1 MKREIKDKNILFA
14 LSIAAEKKARNKKGS
29 FLGAPILLGAPI
41 IAHLHKLLDC
51 SAYIQIFQ
59 NETCKTA
66 SSEVNATKAPLFASN
81 LLERPMPPKRRYF
94 RYFNSPWLLAQPFRE
109 HCHPT
114 FIDWESHKLHVYKL
128 YCVCWNQVDLEESVT
143 RRHSGVFV
151 FVFVYVFVELN
162 ILFSVIFLRFDWI
175 LLCDMLVCICVHKSR
190 PKEWIIDLLV
200 MINLMQSCFFSNFG
214 FLTWGS

>member
-14 LSIAAEKKARNKKGS
+14 LSIAEEKKAQNKKGS
-29 FLGAPILLGAPI
+29 FLGAPIIVAPILGAPILLGAPI
-41 IAHLHKLLDC
+41 IAHLNKLLDC

-66 SSEVNATKAPLFASN
+66 SWEVNATKAPLFASN
-81 LLERPMPPKRRYF
+81 LLKRPMPPKRRYF

-151 FVFVYVFVELN
+151 FVYVFVELN
-162 ILFSVIFLRFDWI
+162 ILFSGIFSDFEIWLNSFVWYACVY
-175 LLCDMLVCICVHKSR
+175 LCS
-190 PKEWIIDLLV
+190 
-200 MINLMQSCFFSNFG
+200 
-214 FLTWGS
+214 

>member
-1 MKREIKDKNILFA
+1 MHP
-14 LSIAAEKKARNKKGS
+14 LSPICTNFWIAV
-29 FLGAPILLGAPI
+29 L
-41 IAHLHKLLDC
+41 
-51 SAYIQIFQ
+51 IFKYF

-66 SSEVNATKAPLFASN
+66 SWEVNATKAPLFASN

-114 FIDWESHKLHVYKL
+114 FIDWESHKLHVHKL

-143 RRHSGVFV
+143 RRHSGVF
-151 FVFVYVFVELN
+151 VFVELN

-200 MINLMQSCFFSNFG
+200 MINLMQSCSF
-214 FLTWGS
+214 

>member
-1 MKREIKDKNILFA
+1 M
-14 LSIAAEKKARNKKGS
+14 SIAAEKKARNKKGS
-29 FLGAPILLGAPI
+29 FLGAPILGAPI
-41 IAHLHKLLDC
+41 IVAPIQGAPILLGTPIITNLHKLLDC

-151 FVFVYVFVELN
+151 FVYVFVELN

-200 MINLMQSCFFSNFG
+200 MINLMQSCSF
-214 FLTWGS
+214 

>member
-1 MKREIKDKNILFA
+1 M
-14 LSIAAEKKARNKKGS
+14 SIAAEKKARNKKGS
-29 FLGAPILLGAPI
+29 FLGAPII
-41 IAHLHKLLDC
+41 THLHKLLDC

-81 LLERPMPPKRRYF
+81 LLKRTMPPKRRYF
-94 RYFNSPWLLAQPFRE
+94 RYSNSPCLLAQPFRE

-128 YCVCWNQVDLEESVT
+128 YCVCWNQVNLEESVT

-151 FVFVYVFVELN
+151 FVFVNVFVELN
-162 ILFSVIFLRFDWI
+162 ILFSVILSDLEIWLNSFVWYACVY
-175 LLCDMLVCICVHKSR
+175 LCS
-190 PKEWIIDLLV
+190 
-200 MINLMQSCFFSNFG
+200 
-214 FLTWGS
+214 